1 MVQRALL
8 RLIRQ
13 TRSESGQSL
22 VLAFIVMCALSITVG
37 GVISFTTSN
46 ESQFGRDRQ
55 LDRAFHI
62 AEAGLNNGIE
72 VIEKKDSVERSDAD
86 RHALSGGSGTT
97 YSLSLDGGTRHV
109 LRTEVS
115 GDLTAMHDA
124 RRVRAER
131 VLGRHRDRQLAG
143 REDPEAAPGVDL
155 LADGHRSGRRRLRLR
170 ALRRQCTR
178 PG

>member
-1 MVQRALL
+1 MVWRGLH
-8 RLIRQ
+8 RFIRQ

-72 VIEKKDSVERSDAD
+72 VVEKKDASNDSDAA
-86 RHALSGGSGTT
+86 RQ
-97 YSLSLDGGTRHV
+97 SLSTSTGIDV
-109 LRTEVS
+109 LA
-115 GDLTAMHDA
+115 LA
-124 RRVRAER
+124 RRR
-131 VLGRHRDRQLAG
+131 
-143 REDPEAAPGVDL
+143 
-155 LADGHRSGRRRLRLR
+155 
-170 ALRRQCTR
+170 
-178 PG
+178 

>member
-1 MVQRALL
+1 MVWRALH
-8 RLIRQ
+8 RFIRQ

-72 VIEKKDSVERSDAD
+72 VVEKSDPSNDPTPD
-86 RHALSGGSGTT
+86 RQ
-97 YSLSLDGGTRHV
+97 SLSRRPGDV
-109 LRTEVS
+109 LA
-115 GDLTAMHDA
+115 LA
-124 RRVRAER
+124 RRR
-131 VLGRHRDRQLAG
+131 
-143 REDPEAAPGVDL
+143 
-155 LADGHRSGRRRLRLR
+155 
-170 ALRRQCTR
+170 
-178 PG
+178 